1 MPVDPISLEVFKN
14 LFESVAEEM
23 GLALQRTAYSPNIK
37 ERRDFS
43 CAIFDPEANM
53 IAQAAHVPVHLGAMP
68 ASVLAA
74 LEVFPGALRPGDI
87 VILNDPYLGGTH
99 LPDITMVAPVYAEA
113 DGGKRL
119 TGFVS
124 ARGHHADVGGMT
136 PGSLPLSTELYQEGT
151 IIPPLKLAKGG
162 RLNQEVIQLICRNSR
177 TPDERKGDLAAQ
189 TAAIRVGEQR
199 LREVIERYGIPDTM
213 EHMSALLDYS
223 ERVTRQ
229 AIRGIPNGSY
239 HMIDYMDDDGLT
251 QELVPIEVT
260 ITVEDDAMSID
271 FTGTSPQRPGCIN
284 APAAVTVSACLYVIR
299 CLLGE
304 PAPANQ
310 GCLRPLHI
318 NAPLGSLV
326 NPQPQRGVAGGNVET
341 SQRITDV
348 LFGALAQALPEIIPA
363 ASQGTMNN
371 MIIGGHDPVREKPY
385 VYYETIG
392 GGMGARS
399 DKDGISGI
407 QTHMTNT
414 LNTPIEALEFAF
426 PLRLRRYA
434 LRRGS
439 GGEGKYK
446 GGDGLVREV
455 EFLAPARVTLMS
467 ERRKLPPPGYHG
479 GHHGEP
485 GENTLL
491 RGGYEE
497 VTLAGK
503 ELIDVEPGDV
513 LSIRTPG
520 GGGWGVP
527 EHDPGHD
534 HGHEHGRGQ
543 PAG

>member
-74 LEVFPGALRPGDI
+74 LEVFPGTLRPGDI

-124 ARGHHADVGGMT
+124 ARGHHSDVGGMT

-213 EHMSALLDYS
+213 EHMAALLDYS

-310 GCLRPLHI
+310 GCLRPLYI

-326 NPQPQRGVAGGNVET
+326 NPQTA
-341 SQRITDV
+341 
-348 LFGALAQALPEIIPA
+348 
-363 ASQGTMNN
+363 
-371 MIIGGHDPVREKPY
+371 K
-385 VYYETIG
+385 
-392 GGMGARS
+392 
-399 DKDGISGI
+399 
-407 QTHMTNT
+407 
-414 LNTPIEALEFAF
+414 
-426 PLRLRRYA
+426 
-434 LRRGS
+434 GS
-439 GGEGKYK
+439 GGRQR
-446 GGDGLVREV
+446 GDLPAHHRRPVRGLG
-455 EFLAPARVTLMS
+455 PGSARDH
-467 ERRKLPPPGYHG
+467 PG
-479 GHHGEP
+479 
-485 GENTLL
+485 
-491 RGGYEE
+491 RQ
-497 VTLAGK
+497 
-503 ELIDVEPGDV
+503 PGDD
-513 LSIRTPG
+513 
-520 GGGWGVP
+520 
-527 EHDPGHD
+527 E
-534 HGHEHGRGQ
+534 
-543 PAG
+543 